1 MSTIENQ
8 KASAEAQREAVLCCN
23 GALGQF
29 CDNEDLLV
37 KAGRYL
43 HERTQ

>member
-1 MSTIENQ
+1 V
-8 KASAEAQREAVLCCN
+8 RGLLCKKCN
-23 GALGQF
+23 TGLGQF